1 MAREFNSR
9 NTPIVSGSL
18 GFQVAPLDIASG
30 GVLLTTLFNVPV
42 NANSAW
48 VQILDTGLNWRL
60 DGNAAGTDW
69 MIMPTLGL
77 IPLSNKSELQRMVLA
92 SPLGVVQVAVQ
103 FFEGAIGPVPP
114 APKVP
119 DGSNIPGPPGPP
131 GLISAIPTNNVVH
144 VMKNGNDGTGLR
156 NRLDL
161 PFLTITA
168 ASAVLQPGDSLV
180 LWPGTYTE
188 GDLDLANCTLINMGA
203 TVTAPN
209 GTASLFVLNNYG
221 DTLTIE
227 GTGIYEHAAGPSDA
241 NTLIVCYGSE
251 CRVFAQ
257 GSEWNQ
263 PNGLLFQDYSGD
275 GIAYISGN
283 CTVDASPAYAVAGW
297 ERFELRGNVFGGNAA
312 SLFSNNRGD
321 HEIIGNVTTARN
333 AFLVERGSMSIYG
346 DLYAS
351 MGQSI
356 RCSDGEFC
364 MFGSILST
372 ATDVNLEVVYVE
384 GGSCLIHGN
393 VTSVGTA
400 IHQAGGEV
408 HVYGDLTS
416 SGRHG
421 LHCEAGSAVVYG
433 DCISGGTLQDANGV
447 LCWDGD
453 VTVYGNCAAY
463 TGSAAKLGYVGAAH
477 TGILT
482 VHGNAHSVGR
492 WGAYAV
498 LNTSPLT
505 IHGKVSSSTIEAA
518 YNQEGNLVLNGGA
531 EAIAASKYA
540 VVIQTPGVTTI
551 GAGCYL
557 KSTTTGCINATFAG
571 PVVVRS
577 YGAIAN
583 VGVPVTVTFVGVPL
597 VIVP

>member
-1 MAREFNSR
+1 MVIY
-9 NTPIVSGSL
+9 TP
-18 GFQVAPLDIASG
+18 
-30 GVLLTTLFNVPV
+30 
-42 NANSAW
+42 AW
-48 VQILDTGLNWRL
+48 D
-60 DGNAAGTDW
+60 
-69 MIMPTLGL
+69 
-77 IPLSNKSELQRMVLA
+77 
-92 SPLGVVQVAVQ
+92 SP
-103 FFEGAIGPVPP
+103 
-114 APKVP
+114 
-119 DGSNIPGPPGPP
+119 
-131 GLISAIPTNNVVH
+131 
-144 VMKNGNDGTGLR
+144 
-156 NRLDL
+156 
-161 PFLTITA
+161 
-168 ASAVLQPGDSLV
+168 
-180 LWPGTYTE
+180 
-188 GDLDLANCTLINMGA
+188 
-203 TVTAPN
+203 
-209 GTASLFVLNNYG
+209 
-221 DTLTIE
+221 
-227 GTGIYEHAAGPSDA
+227 
-241 NTLIVCYGSE
+241 
-251 CRVFAQ
+251 
-257 GSEWNQ
+257 
-263 PNGLLFQDYSGD
+263 
-275 GIAYISGN
+275 
-283 CTVDASPAYAVAGW
+283 
-297 ERFELRGNVFGGNAA
+297 
-312 SLFSNNRGD
+312 
-321 HEIIGNVTTARN
+321 
-333 AFLVERGSMSIYG
+333 
-346 DLYAS
+346 
-351 MGQSI
+351 I
-356 RCSDGEFC
+356 RCSDGEFR

-372 ATDVNLEVVYVE
+372 AADVSLEVVYVE